1 MKEKIKGILS
11 TKTFR
16 DSTVSSFGTIVNGIL
31 GVIYY
36 ILMARFL
43 GPRDYGI
50 FSVSVTSI
58 ALLASIANVGIDTG
72 ILRFVGQFAQ
82 SDKSK
87 MSRFLKLGLE
97 LKFVS
102 FFLVLFLG
110 WFLVPSFTNFI
121 FAKPELIVPLR
132 LSLFGVGTALLF
144 SFSVSALQALEKF
157 WAWSFV
163 NILANLLR
171 LVSAIVLLIV
181 SGLSVNGALYGYIG
195 APLAGFFIG
204 FLFLPMFWKETK
216 EKKILSQFFHFNK
229 WVAVFT
235 LIMAVASRVDIF
247 LSTRLLSLID
257 VGIYSVAISL
267 TSLIPQIVLA
277 IASVVAPKLSRFT
290 NKLDVINYL
299 KKLQLF
305 VLGLAIIGVPVGI
318 ILGKILIN
326 RVYGFEYS
334 LSFGPLVILLISQA
348 IFLISIPIH
357 TSINYYFSKP
367 KTFVWIGIGYL
378 VLVSISGYILINK
391 YGYMGAATTM
401 LIGNIF
407 NFIVP
412 GIWVFKKFKE
422 K

>member
-1 MKEKIKGILS
+1 MKEKIREILS
-11 TKTFR
+11 TKTFK
-16 DSTVSSFGTIVNGIL
+16 DSAVSSFGTVINGIL
-31 GVIYY
+31 GVLYY

-50 FSVSVTSI
+50 FSVAVTSI

-72 ILRFVGQFAQ
+72 ILRFVGQ
-82 SDKSK
+82 SK
-87 MSRFLKLGLE
+87 FLKLGL
-97 LKFVS
+97 KFKILSSCTVII
-102 FFLVLFLG
+102 LG
-110 WFLVPSFTNFI
+110 WFLIPKITELFFG
-121 FAKPELIVPLR
+121 KPELIGVLR
-132 LSLFGVGTALLF
+132 LSLFGVATALLF

-163 NILANLLR
+163 NIFANLLR
-171 LVSAIVLLIV
+171 LISVIVLLIV
-181 SGLSVNGALYGYIG
+181 GGLSVNSALYGYIG

-216 EKKILSQFFHFNK
+216 EKEVLSQFFHFNK

-235 LIMAVASRVDIF
+235 LIMAVASRIDTF
-247 LSTRLLSLID
+247 FSARLLSLTD
-257 VGIYSVAISL
+257 VGIYSVAVSL

-290 NKLDVINYL
+290 NKLDVISYL

-305 VLGLAIIGVPVGI
+305 VFGLAIIGVPIGI

-326 RVYGFEYS
+326 KVYGLEYS
-334 LSFGPLVILLISQA
+334 SSFNPLVILLISQA
-348 IFLISIPIH
+348 IFLISIPVQ

-367 KTFVWIGIGYL
+367 STFVWIGIGYL
-378 VLVSISGYILINK
+378 ILVSISGFVLINNF
-391 YGYMGAATTM
+391 GYMGAAYTM

-412 GIWVFKKFKE
+412 GIWVIRKFKE